1 MATMNVTQ
9 KGQIVIPQ
17 ELREKY
23 GIRPNSKVIVTEI
36 DDHIAVLPVAEDPLK
51 AGRGLLKFTRPVAE
65 IIEQV
70 HREERALEA
79 RRTNR
84 FQGGRRGRRSRK

>member
-23 GIRPNSKVIVTEI
+23 GIRANGKVIVTEI
-36 DDHIAVLPVAEDPLK
+36 DNHIAVLPAAEDPLK
-51 AGRGLLKFTRPVAE
+51 EGRGLLKFTRPVAE
-65 IIEQV
+65 IIKEV
-70 HREERALEA
+70 RREERVLEA

-84 FQGGRRGRRSRK
+84 FQGGKRGRRSRK